1 MSDIDIKP
9 SNHTLRR
16 NFYGFFIEKR
26 DTLGRT
32 YIPTDNGLIP
42 ITEVD
47 DLFSQSDME
56 FFNSGPYWEKS
67 FTLNKRELFVNV
79 IAICEEF
86 ATKKT
91 VTYDKKLG
99 LDEIVYEV
107 PAIGYLNLNEEY
119 TGNDIVKYRMYITR
133 GKHRHNYSLEMDC
146 ITSCPYGRKCRYCRE
161 NGKGVNKEKYR
172 MFKEQCFNV

>member
-67 FTLNKRELFVNV
+67 FTLNKR
-79 IAICEEF
+79 
-86 ATKKT
+86 
-91 VTYDKKLG
+91 
-99 LDEIVYEV
+99 
-107 PAIGYLNLNEEY
+107 
-119 TGNDIVKYRMYITR
+119 
-133 GKHRHNYSLEMDC
+133 
-146 ITSCPYGRKCRYCRE
+146 
-161 NGKGVNKEKYR
+161 
-172 MFKEQCFNV
+172 